1 MRRLLAPTFAGWV
14 QADAVRDR
22 AGLTD
27 FSSSCTENRF
37 TRSKQQKRSEKA
49 RNPLSR
55 GPSDLKFGTN
65 LQCNTLRTCAK
76 FGVGGPTA
84 RGPPGG
90 SKMAIFFKRDFDG
103 FPVPGG
109 QIRGHITGSA
119 ATRPIT

>member
-1 MRRLLAPTFAGWV
+1 M
-14 QADAVRDR
+14 
-22 AGLTD
+22 
-27 FSSSCTENRF
+27 STERVL
-37 TRSKQQKRSEKA
+37 K
-49 RNPLSR
+49 PLSG
-55 GPSDLKFGTN
+55 GPSDLKFGMD
-65 LQCNTLRTCAK
+65 LQCHTLRTCAK

-90 SKMAIFFKRDFDG
+90 SKMAFFFKLDFEG